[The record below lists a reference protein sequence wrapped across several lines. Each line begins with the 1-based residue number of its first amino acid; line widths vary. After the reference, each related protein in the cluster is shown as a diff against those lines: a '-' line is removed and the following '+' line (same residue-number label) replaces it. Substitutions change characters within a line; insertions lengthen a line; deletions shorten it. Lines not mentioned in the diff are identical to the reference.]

1 MIVVSMPQ
9 PGSVLKWHR
18 VQGDP
23 VRAGDLLCEIETDK
37 TVIAVE
43 AAADGVVGQILV
55 EAGESNIAAGREL
68 ARIAPWVN
76 QADSLGQGAADSAQ
90 SAAQPSGIDAT
101 GRIAISPRARRL
113 ASEARLTLASIR
125 GSGPRGRIVERDVL
139 RAAASRAASSSEVS
153 RSASSAS
160 ASELVELDGMRQAI
174 AVRLSAAK
182 QSIPHFYMSVEIE
195 LDALA
200 ALREQ
205 ANADPARAHDGM
217 PQVKLTINDF
227 VVKAQ
232 ALALMKVPEV
242 NAIWDAGR
250 IRRFK
255 NADVGVAVTVTNGLY
270 TPILRNA
277 ESKPLS
283 TLARE
288 LRSLA
293 ARARERSLRA
303 QDCEGGAS
311 TVSNLGMFGVER
323 FSAIINPP
331 QSSIL
336 AVGAAREQLVV
347 RARQPVVATM
357 MSVTLSC
364 DHRVIDGAL
373 AARFVGE
380 VKRLLEAPRDLTL

>member
-23 VRAGDLLCEIETDK
+23 VRTGDLLCEIETDK

-90 SAAQPSGIDAT
+90 SAAQSPGIDAT

-139 RAAASRAASSSEVS
+139 RAAASRPASSSEVS